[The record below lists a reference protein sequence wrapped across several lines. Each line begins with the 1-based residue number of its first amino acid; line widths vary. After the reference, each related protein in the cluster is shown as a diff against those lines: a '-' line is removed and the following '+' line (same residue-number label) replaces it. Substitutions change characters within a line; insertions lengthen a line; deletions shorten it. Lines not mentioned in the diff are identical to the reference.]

1 MSKRGYKMVE
11 MVKNKSETGTT
22 AVECKILPQTGLEK
36 QNTSKPSITES
47 KQVKSPQFVLT
58 EFTPEIWLE
67 TTDPVTNNA
76 TGNNIIIECPEDI
89 AEELGISGGVLE
101 QSNNVLGTANA
112 EGQNTNQ
119 DADDG
124 NSSHSN
130 ESKGSGKLSEPSNHS
145 NSSSSD
151 EEIEIAPNTEI
162 NSEEPKRKRSLKG
175 QVDGSSWKKNINIA
189 KRRKG
194 EEYEGRKLREGKTVP
209 ILKKKRQL
217 GQACSS
223 KLCSKAQSRYCNE
236 FTQED
241 RLKIFENFWEN
252 MDWGQK
258 KIFVSGLIDVCPPKS
273 RKKNSSCTVPKKTV
287 TLNYHLKKDNKR
299 LSVCK
304 LMFLNTLG
312 IGEWSAR
319 EWALKGQHKSSLNVK
334 KCKVPLKPKGNEHLE
349 SFLNELPKIPSHYC
363 RAQSSKL
370 YLEPIFK
377 SQKEVFDVYVE
388 NCAESKIKPLS
399 LTQFKKFF
407 RQMNIGLFQP
417 KKDQCDLC
425 CMHEVNNISE
435 EKWLEHQQMKEDA
448 RREMKADTERAKLDK
463 SLMVITM
470 DLQAVLLCPL
480 LKASAIY
487 RKKKLIFH
495 NFTMFNNVTHET
507 SKTNTNGPT
516 ELDTF
521 LPQDNS
527 ITNGVTKYKVTKGND
542 LEAANTEFDPFK
554 NRQNDH
560 PTTNLNTLTHLL
572 KASLGTGILSM
583 PAAFQAAGLALGIF
597 STILVSIICTHCAYI
612 LVTSAHELYKRAH
625 KTKMSFADV
634 AEEACLRGPKWARG
648 FAGPIR
654 CYAVIIARNFNY
666 VIDYYV
672 GYTTEIRVT
681 IAALLVPI
689 ILLVYVPNLKYLA
702 PVSMIANVFMGIGL
716 GITFYYLVTDVPSI
730 SERNLVA
737 DISTYPVFFS
747 ITIFAIEAIGVVMPL
762 ENHMAT
768 PQHFVGL
775 CGVLN
780 QGMSGV
786 TLVYMVIGFFGYLK
800 YGDKVEGSI
809 TLNLPKEAFAAQ
821 IVNILIALAVYGTF
835 GLQFYVICVAIA
847 IAVPT
852 IIPFV
857 ALIGA
862 FCFSILGLM
871 VPVAIEMLTF
881 WDKGFGPFHWKIF
894 KNIIVVAAGLLA
906 LIFGSKSAIQDIVYM
921 YLGNGTIPKEQII
934 VGNLTLVGNFSDTT
948 PSS

>member
-22 AVECKILPQTGLEK
+22 AVECKILPQRGLEK

-47 KQVKSPQFVLT
+47 KEVKSPQFVLT

-67 TTDPVTNNA
+67 TTDPVPNA

-89 AEELGISGGVLE
+89 AEELGISGGDDEPLSLQAKHSENFEGVLE
-101 QSNNVLGTANA
+101 QSNNILGTANG
-112 EGQNTNQ
+112 EGQYTNQ
-119 DADDG
+119 DADG
-124 NSSHSN
+124 EHSSHSN
-130 ESKGSGKLSEPSNHS
+130 ESKAADKLSEPSNRS

-151 EEIEIAPNTEI
+151 EDIEIAPNTEI
-162 NSEEPKRKRSLKG
+162 NGEEPKRKRSLKG
-175 QVDGSSWKKNINIA
+175 QVDGSLWKKNINIA

-194 EEYEGRKLREGKTVP
+194 EEYEGRKLSEGKTVP

-319 EWALKGQHKSSLNVK
+319 EWALKGQHKSSLHVK
-334 KCKVPLKPKGNEHLE
+334 KCNVPLKPKGNEHLE

-363 RAQSSKL
+363 RSQSSKL

-388 NCAESKIKPLS
+388 NCSESKIKPLS

-407 RQMNIGLFQP
+407 IKMNIGLFQP

-495 NFTMFNNVTHET
+495 NFTMFNNVTHEVT
-507 SKTNTNGPT
+507 CYVWHEGEGNITANEFSSCIVDYIEKNCNEKLKEIILWSDGCTYQNR
-516 ELDTF
+516 
-521 LPQDNS
+521 NS
-527 ITNGVTKYKVTKGND
+527 ILSNALLQCSALKNVCIIQKILEKGHTQMSCD
-542 LEAANTEFDPFK
+542 SVHSVIERKIK
-554 NRQNDH
+554 NRIISVPADYVNIIETARKNPMPYNVIYLDH
-560 PTTNLNTLTHLL
+560 TFFKAYSNLKYYSSIRPGKKAGDPVVTDLRALKYNGSDLTIEY
-572 KASLGTGILSM
+572 KFKMTDAWQSIPQRPGKFSAEK
-583 PAAFQAAGLALGIF
+583 PVGLYKSALGIQKDKYDH
-597 STILVSIICTHCAYI
+597 LQ
-612 LVTSAHELYKRAH
+612 ELTKVLKSDYHLFYK
-625 KTKMSFADV
+625 
-634 AEEACLRGPKWARG
+634 
-648 FAGPIR
+648 
-654 CYAVIIARNFNY
+654 
-666 VIDYYV
+666 
-672 GYTTEIRVT
+672 
-681 IAALLVPI
+681 
-689 ILLVYVPNLKYLA
+689 NLKY
-702 PVSMIANVFMGIGL
+702 
-716 GITFYYLVTDVPSI
+716 Y
-730 SERNLVA
+730 
-737 DISTYPVFFS
+737 
-747 ITIFAIEAIGVVMPL
+747 
-762 ENHMAT
+762 
-768 PQHFVGL
+768 
-775 CGVLN
+775 
-780 QGMSGV
+780 
-786 TLVYMVIGFFGYLK
+786 
-800 YGDKVEGSI
+800 
-809 TLNLPKEAFAAQ
+809 
-821 IVNILIALAVYGTF
+821 
-835 GLQFYVICVAIA
+835 
-847 IAVPT
+847 
-852 IIPFV
+852 
-857 ALIGA
+857 
-862 FCFSILGLM
+862 
-871 VPVAIEMLTF
+871 
-881 WDKGFGPFHWKIF
+881 
-894 KNIIVVAAGLLA
+894 
-906 LIFGSKSAIQDIVYM
+906 
-921 YLGNGTIPKEQII
+921 
-934 VGNLTLVGNFSDTT
+934 
-948 PSS
+948 